1 MNLNKNIN
9 INNEDNFIKTN
20 TKFETNEIFYPRNNT
35 KTAPINPNIH
45 RQNYVNSS
53 ILNQNSEKN
62 FIPNNTNGNF
72 YIFIYFLGFDLTDI
86 NNSKYFMGNTKQNSQ
101 SQQEANLNIQKLK
114 QINKTNKKVNIA
126 DREINRDRDRGGI
139 NMNIN
144 NYDKN
149 DLKTKKL
156 SGGRRSSDSS
166 KEEEENIENKSN
178 INNNQNIL
186 NKMNK
191 NFYVKEYNEDNL
203 LSSNYIKGENLNKS
217 LTNKVWPKSRT
228 FLSIISK
235 MFNDNYI
242 DENQRGLLKEMIMD
256 QNQYLDNIL
265 DEYEIDADSN
275 KLYENIIALADSYE
289 KKMS

>member
-1 MNLNKNIN
+1 
-9 INNEDNFIKTN
+9 
-20 TKFETNEIFYPRNNT
+20 
-35 KTAPINPNIH
+35 
-45 RQNYVNSS
+45 
-53 ILNQNSEKN
+53 
-62 FIPNNTNGNF
+62 
-72 YIFIYFLGFDLTDI
+72 
-86 NNSKYFMGNTKQNSQ
+86 MGNSKQNSQ
-101 SQQEANLNIQKLK
+101 TQQEANLNIQKLK
-114 QINKTNKKVNIA
+114 QKNTNTNKKINIT
-126 DREINRDRDRGGI
+126 DREINRDRGGI
-139 NMNIN
+139 NININ

-149 DLKTKKL
+149 ELNTKKF
-156 SGGRRSSDSS
+156 SAGRRNSNSS
-166 KEEEENIENKSN
+166 KEEEENLEIKSN
-178 INNNQNIL
+178 VNNNQNIL

-242 DENQRGLLKEMIMD
+242 NENQRGLLKEMIMD

-275 KLYENIIALADSYE
+275 KLYENIIALADSYD
-289 KKMS
+289 KKCHKFIN